1 MKENLVIDFRDSFS
15 IPRGYLKIAG
25 HGPIKGV
32 RNYGGVNGN
41 SNDGLTPAING
52 LKNQSNFSSRNTSLG
67 ALSQISEIECEDIG
81 ATSPDDGRVGTSN
94 SGDTRY
100 YGPGFSFASWND
112 TSHVSENLT
121 GFRRDHTSNGNLY
134 SDSQVCYIGSSN
146 IYIWSSNFVCLVFL
160 FLIYTSRYVQNIE
173 HGSRVNVL
181 SHHLSLPKSTSH
193 VAGVEKFFQYPD
205 SVPCKIRAKRG
216 CATHPRSI
224 AERVSFFFSLLKCM
238 LNMGVLVCI
247 KQIEVIISPLLDM
260 REIN

>member
-1 MKENLVIDFRDSFS
+1 MMVGWELVTVVILGIMAQAFLLLPGMMRHMSQ
-15 IPRGYLKIAG
+15 KISLVLEGTTLVMETCILTLRYVILAAQTYIYG
-25 HGPIKGV
+25 HPI
-32 RNYGGVNGN
+32 
-41 SNDGLTPAING
+41 
-52 LKNQSNFSSRNTSLG
+52 F
-67 ALSQISEIECEDIG
+67 
-81 ATSPDDGRVGTSN
+81 
-94 SGDTRY
+94 
-100 YGPGFSFASWND
+100 
-112 TSHVSENLT
+112 H
-121 GFRRDHTSNGNLY
+121 
-134 SDSQVCYIGSSN
+134 
-146 IYIWSSNFVCLVFL
+146 FVYLVFL